1 MRNPKVA
8 HRYAKSLLDLAS
20 ERNQQDDVRNDM
32 ELILDTIRESRDL
45 SVLLHSPVVKADKKE
60 KILEALF
67 GQHVSELSI
76 GFLRIMSSKGREAL
90 LEEIAKN
97 YIQQIKYRKGI
108 MTAQVTTATNADE
121 ATRTQIL
128 SQLKKLNP
136 DGEIEITENV
146 DPELIGGFVIKV
158 EDKMIDASVRSQL
171 RKLRREFTD
180 NSYEAAL

>member
-8 HRYAKSLLDLAS
+8 HRYAKSLLDLAQ
-20 ERNQQDDVRNDM
+20 ERNQQDEVRNDM
-32 ELILDTIRESRDL
+32 TLILETIRESRDL
-45 SVLLHSPVVKADKKE
+45 DVLLHSPVIKVDKKE

-67 GQHVSELSI
+67 GQHISELSI
-76 GFLRIMSSKGREAL
+76 GFLRIMTSKGREGL
-90 LEEIAKN
+90 LEEIAEN
-97 YIQQIKYRKGI
+97 YIQQIKIKKGI
-108 MTAQVTTATNADE
+108 LTAEVTTAAKADE
-121 ATRTQIL
+121 ATRADIL
-128 SQLKKLNP
+128 AQLKKLNP

-158 EDKMIDASVRSQL
+158 EDKMIDASVRTQL